1 MDSENQKISV
11 GKLLFEKDFP
21 QENVGFVKD
30 DSFHSDT
37 FL

>member
-11 GKLLFEKDFP
+11 GKILFEKDFH
-21 QENVGFVKD
+21 QQSVGFIKD
-30 DSFHSDT
+30 SSFHSDT